1 MTKTDYKNL
10 LGKLLENYT
19 NEYKKEYTIQAQG
32 YSLTVDY
39 DSINELENITQNKK
53 ERLLNKIDK
62 KGRKQIKKLEK
73 KLKTISPDFFDKE
86 SKSNDEIL
94 EHAQK
99 TIRNLQLIEYT
110 STDDLIINYKTPY
123 NKDQILLSARIEI
136 KHASL
141 LTKFK
146 SLFTKNRHYYH
157 KKLVKD
163 FAGNIDNE
171 KQKLSNKEPQK
182 SDQHLN
188 SSMLE
193 RNSPGAYKA
202 MHGNQ
207 SEYQGYENGFSN
219 QKMYN

>member
-32 YSLTVDY
+32 YSLTVY
-39 DSINELENITQNKK
+39 YYSLNELENITQNKK

-110 STDDLIINYKTPY
+110 STDDLIKCS
-123 NKDQILLSARIEI
+123 NKCSKEQILLSARIEI

-157 KKLVKD
+157 KKL
-163 FAGNIDNE
+163 AL
-171 KQKLSNKEPQK
+171 QL
-182 SDQHLN
+182 L
-188 SSMLE
+188 L
-193 RNSPGAYKA
+193 
-202 MHGNQ
+202 
-207 SEYQGYENGFSN
+207 
-219 QKMYN
+219 